1 MVCVLYL
8 LQCQVQGED
17 RLTMATMTLSKDS
30 EIMLTFET
38 AIRIFRHHKL
48 INDVGV
54 DIPLF
59 LNS

>member
-1 MVCVLYL
+1 M
-8 LQCQVQGED
+8 
-17 RLTMATMTLSKDS
+17 MATMTLSKDS
-30 EIMLTFET
+30 EMMLRFET
-38 AIRIFRHHKL
+38 AIWIFRHHKR